1 MSQDFIRG
9 KHSGIKGM
17 KKKRRRFNRHKSSS
31 QSLAK
36 LSNSDQN
43 LARGGQGSLV
53 SMRGRSRSQ
62 LSLGRAPSM
71 TQLVEEPRRATSTTS
86 KGTSQDIVR
95 ISLVYCQD
103 ISSILSGYLNQYLIV
118 SVISLGIKFRTKSR
132 LKDVQ
137 LTIVQCIQSL

>member
-1 MSQDFIRG
+1 MCYSVPKPKLIKCTIHTPTHTHMHTPTHTHPHTHTHSIPESTSMSQDFIRG
-9 KHSGIKGM
+9 KHSGIK
-17 KKKRRRFNRHKSSS
+17 KKQKRQRRYFNRHKNSS

-86 KGTSQDIVR
+86 QYTSQDI
-95 ISLVYCQD
+95 
-103 ISSILSGYLNQYLIV
+103 
-118 SVISLGIKFRTKSR
+118 
-132 LKDVQ
+132 
-137 LTIVQCIQSL
+137 

>member
-1 MSQDFIRG
+1 MCYSSVPKPKLIKCTIHTPTHTHTHMHTPTHHAHSIPESTSMSQDFIRG
-9 KHSGIKGM
+9 KHSGIK
-17 KKKRRRFNRHKSSS
+17 KKQKRQRRYFNRHKNSS

-86 KGTSQDIVR
+86 QCTSQDI
-95 ISLVYCQD
+95 
-103 ISSILSGYLNQYLIV
+103 
-118 SVISLGIKFRTKSR
+118 
-132 LKDVQ
+132 
-137 LTIVQCIQSL
+137 